1 MNDSHST
8 LIQCIKELK
17 DEVDLLRQ
25 AISNDTDSKNEIEKQ
40 IQKLNQQVNVIK
52 KRIENNTGKLAT
64 TRRML
69 TEASQGYEQII
80 ASTSTLI
87 QIIKQSSN
95 KSDKN

>member
-8 LIQCIKELK
+8 LTECIKEMK
-17 DEVDLLRQ
+17 DEVTLLKQ
-25 AISNDTDSKNEIEKQ
+25 AISDDNDSLLEIEKQ
-40 IQKLNQQVNVIK
+40 IQKLNQQANIIK
-52 KRIENNTGKLAT
+52 NRIEKNNTKLAT

-87 QIIKQSSN
+87 QIIKQKREN
-95 KSDKN
+95 K

>member
-8 LIQCIKELK
+8 LTECIKEMK
-17 DEVDLLRQ
+17 DEVNILKQ
-25 AISNDTDSKNEIEKQ
+25 AISDDNDSMAEIEKQ
-40 IQKLNQQVNVIK
+40 IQKLNQQVNIIK
-52 KRIENNTGKLAT
+52 NRIEKNNSKLAT

-87 QIIKQSSN
+87 QIIKQKREN
-95 KSDKN
+95 K